1 MPILC
6 IHNPVMHK
14 DPQTYYRVEVG
25 FTKLHTC
32 PQAAHHQTIE
42 ALAGRN
48 PFALLNMGAGWQ
60 HYRPSRV
67 GPVLRLPAAKGNR
80 KVTVLV
86 WLEES
91 VPVAPRATFT
101 EAEKVMQG
109 QQIFNQSELT
119 LIKEAFETQNIW
131 VDGDNEVAK
140 QVYTKAAKLLKGTK

>member
-14 DPQTYYRVEVG
+14 SPQTYYKVEVG

-32 PQAAHHQTIE
+32 PQQAVDQVCSAVNGEH
-42 ALAGRN
+42 GDKV
-48 PFALLNMGAGWQ
+48 LNLVDGWV

-86 WLEES
+86 WLES
-91 VPVAPRATFT
+91 PSQ
-101 EAEKVMQG
+101 EAEAVKQG
-109 QQIFNQSELT
+109 QQIFNQSELAMIQELLLDSPVQT
-119 LIKEAFETQNIW
+119 EEAS
-131 VDGDNEVAK
+131 VLRAKVA
-140 QVYTKAAKLLKGTK
+140 QLLKEFKA